1 MALEQGL
8 RRLGGVEQIK
18 STFFVVGSEARSRP
32 ACLAPVDRKAGAL
45 GRWPSYRK
53 YISEDR
59 FLEVLDASGGIS
71 SRSNAPRGSSLG
83 PLALLSIV
91 AVGVALALIL
101 SAPAAF
107 AQSPTSS
114 TSTSPALS
122 DYSFD
127 YLSAAAAIVGASAAA
142 AYAVAKTATAA
153 AAAIAERPASF
164 GPMLILAGLGEGI
177 AIYGLLV
184 AFEILSKVP

>member
-1 MALEQGL
+1 MLVL
-8 RRLGGVEQIK
+8 
-18 STFFVVGSEARSRP
+18 TF
-32 ACLAPVDRKAGAL
+32 AL
-45 GRWPSYRK
+45 GAPAAHAQTQTS
-53 YISEDR
+53 
-59 FLEVLDASGGIS
+59 ATSGGI
-71 SRSNAPRGSSLG
+71 
-83 PLALLSIV
+83 
-91 AVGVALALIL
+91 
-101 SAPAAF
+101 
-107 AQSPTSS
+107 T
-114 TSTSPALS
+114 

>member
-1 MALEQGL
+1 MAESAPTLP
-8 RRLGGVEQIK
+8 K
-18 STFFVVGSEARSRP
+18 SGMPRSGSQRP
-32 ACLAPVDRKAGAL
+32 IV
-45 GRWPSYRK
+45 
-53 YISEDR
+53 
-59 FLEVLDASGGIS
+59 
-71 SRSNAPRGSSLG
+71 
-83 PLALLSIV
+83 LLSII
-91 AVGVALALIL
+91 ALGVAFALIL
-101 SAPAAF
+101 AAPAAF
-107 AQSPTSS
+107 AQAPTS
-114 TSTSPALS
+114 STSPALS

-127 YLSAAAAIVGASAAA
+127 YISAAAAIIGASAAS